1 MKGFELAIIWWRGKD
16 ATTTESLCPLYIFH
30 NHRHLRFVDTSSYV
44 ASCHSR
50 HKAHFGTVCG
60 ASVLICPQI
69 QCQVAGLPTTAMS
82 GQFLLDVYGHNYI
95 WRKWA
100 IPGLFMRYFRP
111 FKTIPADVTNKR
123 ENIWRLDL
131 NRRPVDF
138 DSPPLATRPLPLE
151 GGKEPNRGTRYETV
165 WPDKNRQMSIKV
177 TQKWFHQENEWFW
190 HLFKNCL
197 TMWAIWV

>member
-1 MKGFELAIIWWRGKD
+1 MSPAAIAAIKHTLA
-16 ATTTESLCPLYIFH
+16 LYVGQVYWFAP
-30 NHRHLRFVDTSSYV
+30 RFS
-44 ASCHSR
+44 A
-50 HKAHFGTVCG
+50 KWLA
-60 ASVLICPQI
+60 
-69 QCQVAGLPTTAMS
+69 CQLQPMS